1 MDVEIGSITGGGR
14 YDNLTGIFGKP
25 GVSCVGISFGADRI
39 YDVLHALN
47 LYPKETIG
55 GTQLLFINFGD
66 QETAYC
72 LPLVNEARRQGVCTE
87 LFPDAVKMKK
97 QMSYANAHETPY
109 VALAGEN
116 EMKENKITL
125 KDMRSGEQKL
135 LSKDDLIPFLLE
147 QK

>member
-1 MDVEIGSITGGGR
+1 M
-14 YDNLTGIFGKP
+14 
-25 GVSCVGISFGADRI
+25 
-39 YDVLHALN
+39 
-47 LYPKETIG
+47 
-55 GTQLLFINFGD
+55 
-66 QETAYC
+66 
-72 LPLVNEARRQGVCTE
+72 NEARRQGVSTE

-97 QMSYANAHETPY
+97 QMSYANAHEIPY